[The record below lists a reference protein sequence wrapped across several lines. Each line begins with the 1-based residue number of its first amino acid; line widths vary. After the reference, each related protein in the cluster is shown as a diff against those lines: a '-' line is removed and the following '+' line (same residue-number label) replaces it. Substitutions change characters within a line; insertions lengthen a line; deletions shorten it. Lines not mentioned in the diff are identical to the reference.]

1 MSGHILFLLPDYWP
15 RGLPGAMNLLVTSG
29 ADSWC
34 LLMQHGGSAPHFP
47 TGRESCNSV
56 LTSTDMQLSMGGCIG
71 GLCVL
76 LVVLHVASFVA
87 LKRQTKRG

>member
-1 MSGHILFLLPDYWP
+1 MFGHILFFAPRRWL
-15 RGLPGAMNLLVTSG
+15 RGLPGAMNLLTIS
-29 ADSWC
+29 AANSWC
-34 LLMQHGGSAPHFP
+34 LLMQHGGSAPHFS
-47 TGRESCNSV
+47 TGRESCDSV